1 MKYNIQI
8 DAMTYIYQLLESM
21 TGDKN
26 QKGEIIH
33 MKRLKKLTRNQ
44 KEFLV
49 RKLGVES
56 KNYLVERNTSEFT
69 VFFNIKTSEKI
80 IYHKT
85 FDSLVEEI

>member
-1 MKYNIQI
+1 
-8 DAMTYIYQLLESM
+8 
-21 TGDKN
+21 
-26 QKGEIIH
+26 

-69 VFFNIKTSEKI
+69 VFYNNKTNENI

-85 FDSLVEEI
+85 FDSILVEI

>member
-1 MKYNIQI
+1 
-8 DAMTYIYQLLESM
+8 MTYIYQLLESM

-85 FDSLVEEI
+85 FDSIVEEI

>member
-1 MKYNIQI
+1 
-8 DAMTYIYQLLESM
+8 
-21 TGDKN
+21 
-26 QKGEIIH
+26 

-56 KNYLVERNTSEFT
+56 KNYLVERNPSEFT

-85 FDSLVEEI
+85 FDSIVEEI

>member
-1 MKYNIQI
+1 MKYNIRI

-85 FDSLVEEI
+85 FDSIVEEV

>member
-1 MKYNIQI
+1 
-8 DAMTYIYQLLESM
+8 
-21 TGDKN
+21 
-26 QKGEIIH
+26 

-69 VFFNIKTSEKI
+69 VFYNKKTNEKI

-85 FDSLVEEI
+85 FDSIVEEV

>member
-1 MKYNIQI
+1 
-8 DAMTYIYQLLESM
+8 
-21 TGDKN
+21 
-26 QKGEIIH
+26 

-56 KNYLVERNTSEFT
+56 TNYLVERNTSEFT

-85 FDSLVEEI
+85 FDSIVEEV

>member
-1 MKYNIQI
+1 
-8 DAMTYIYQLLESM
+8 
-21 TGDKN
+21 
-26 QKGEIIH
+26 

-56 KNYLVERNTSEFT
+56 ENYLVERNTSEFT

-85 FDSLVEEI
+85 FDSIVEEI

>member
-1 MKYNIQI
+1 
-8 DAMTYIYQLLESM
+8 
-21 TGDKN
+21 
-26 QKGEIIH
+26 

-85 FDSLVEEI
+85 FDSIIEEKDKEINNLKKNIEQLEAKVK

>member
-1 MKYNIQI
+1 
-8 DAMTYIYQLLESM
+8 
-21 TGDKN
+21 
-26 QKGEIIH
+26 

-56 KNYLVERNTSEFT
+56 KSYLVERNTSEFT

-80 IYHKT
+80 IYHKE
-85 FDSLVEEI
+85 FDSIVEEI

>member
-1 MKYNIQI
+1 
-8 DAMTYIYQLLESM
+8 
-21 TGDKN
+21 
-26 QKGEIIH
+26 

-69 VFFNIKTSEKI
+69 VFYNKKTNEKI
-80 IYHKT
+80 IY
-85 FDSLVEEI
+85 S

>member
-85 FDSLVEEI
+85 FDSIVEEI